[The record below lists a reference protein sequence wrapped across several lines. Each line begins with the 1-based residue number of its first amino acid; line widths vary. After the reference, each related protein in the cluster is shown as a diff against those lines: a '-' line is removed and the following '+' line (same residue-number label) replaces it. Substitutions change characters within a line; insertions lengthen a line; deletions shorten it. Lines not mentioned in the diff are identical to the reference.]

1 MMMRFFLSI
10 FLITVP
16 VSGGVFNLAYG
27 QTSTQPSTL
36 AENVVC
42 KTGSD
47 ANLPVIKIQVAN
59 MASELKRLKQAKQ
72 NSRAGTDRLRTEI
85 LTIDQVLKPLRERH
99 KSAAAQAGSST
110 SAYALYKANWLD
122 TGELAR
128 LNDKIRNRKQK
139 HAQYKTVRT
148 GYQNEKA
155 AFETLGAKYQYI
167 ARDLLD
173 RDRDCAGAL
182 AALR

>member
-1 MMMRFFLSI
+1 MIRFFLSI
-10 FLITVP
+10 FVIAVL
-16 VSGGVFNLAYG
+16 VSGGVFGLAYG

-36 AENVVC
+36 AENVIC

-47 ANLPVIKIQVAN
+47 ANLPVIKIQVAD

-72 NSRAGTDRLRTEI
+72 NSRARTDRLRTEI
-85 LTIDQVLKPLRERH
+85 LAIDQVLKPLRERH
-99 KSAAAQAGSST
+99 KSAAAQASSSV
-110 SAYALYKANWLD
+110 SAYDLYKANWLD

-128 LNDKIRNRKQK
+128 LNDKIRGRKQK
-139 HAQYKTVRT
+139 HADYKTVRES
-148 GYQNEKA
+148 YQAEKT

-173 RDRDCAGAL
+173 RDRDCAAAL